1 MVVVKRIEI
10 VADATQL
17 EPLLDRLRA
26 CGAPGWTVLKNV
38 AGSGDRGERDA
49 DQPTDVLGNVMILV
63 ACDTTLAMTIVER
76 VRPILSRFG
85 GMCLVSDAM
94 SAKH

>member
-1 MVVVKRIEI
+1 MVAVKRIEI

-17 EPLLDRLRA
+17 EPLLERLRD

-38 AGSGDRGERDA
+38 AGFGGRGERDA

-63 ACDTTLAMTIVER
+63 ACDEALAKTIVDR
-76 VRPILSRFG
+76 VRPILTRFG
-85 GMCLVSDAM
+85 GICLVGDAL